1 MISIGLT
8 GGIGSGKTKV
18 AELFS
23 VLNVPIYN
31 SDLQANI
38 LMETNPLIHQQ
49 IIDLLGEEAYVGNKI
64 NKPFVSKKIFSDPS
78 LKNSL
83 NKIVHNKVLEDFI
96 EWKEINSSF
105 KYIIQEAAILFE
117 TDHYKIH
124 DIMITVTCPIEIKM
138 DRLKKRGL
146 TESEIMSRIKNQW
159 SDEKKVPLSDYI
171 IINDEKESLIQQVIA
186 IHEKLIN
193 S

>member
-23 VLNVPIYN
+23 VLNVPVYN

-38 LMETNPLIHQQ
+38 LMETSPIIHRQ
-49 IIDLLGEEAYVGNKI
+49 IIDLLGEEAYVGNKL
-64 NKPFVSKKIFSDPS
+64 NKPFISKKIFSDQS

-83 NKIVHNKVLEDFI
+83 NKIVHDKVLEDFI
-96 EWKEINSSF
+96 EWRETNTNK

-124 DIMITVTCPIEIKM
+124 DIMITVTCPMETKM
-138 DRLKKRGL
+138 DRLKKRGM
-146 TESEIMSRIKNQW
+146 TESEIKSRMNNQW
-159 SDEKKVPLSDYI
+159 SDEKKNLLSDYM

-186 IHEKLIN
+186 IHEKLMY